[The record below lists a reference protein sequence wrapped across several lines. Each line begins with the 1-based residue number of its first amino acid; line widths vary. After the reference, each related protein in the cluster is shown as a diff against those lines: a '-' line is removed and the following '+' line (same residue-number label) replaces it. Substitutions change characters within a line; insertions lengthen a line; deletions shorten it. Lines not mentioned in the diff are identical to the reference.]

1 MVKGLLAFSRKAEI
15 NPKPLNLNQ
24 VIHQAEAILARTIPK
39 TIKIDLMLKE
49 RLSAISADP
58 FQIEQ
63 ILLNLAIN
71 ARDAMPEGGR
81 LTFETSNVSLDETYS
96 REHLGAE
103 PGDYVTAHGF
113 RHRRGNDEA
122 DAGTYL

>member
-1 MVKGLLAFSRKAEI
+1 MVNGLLAFGRKAEI

-39 TIKIDLMLKE
+39 NIKIDLMLKE
-49 RLSAISADP
+49 RLPAISADP
-58 FQIEQ
+58 FQMEQ

-71 ARDAMPEGGR
+71 ARDAMPEGGT
-81 LTFETSNVSLDETYS
+81 LTFETSSVSLDETYC

-103 PGDYVTAHGF
+103 PGEYVRLTVSDTGVGIRDAHKP
-113 RHRRGNDEA
+113 
-122 DAGTYL
+122 